1 MVFLTFLKF
10 SLKFR
15 EQIPCREAASN
26 ALRGKKLGFNVA
38 LLLFFGYFWVFFLC
52 FLFFFCFGV
61 LLVYSLY
68 AQGHLYA
75 FLILFRFRNNSA
87 SPQKESKKT
96 HNTQSPHNTANTV
109 EAPIKQPKLALKLSQ
124 PNKRPNS
131 PEIPNN
137 PPKKQPPNPKPKPT
151 EAGKHK
157 NLGSLRE
164 GIAESIYRRQM
175 GFAF

>member
-38 LLLFFGYFWVFFLC
+38 LLLFFGYFRVFFLC

-124 PNKRPNS
+124 PNKRPNVTHQKS
-131 PEIPNN
+131 RTILPKNNHQTQNPSQRKPENTKIWV
-137 PPKKQPPNPKPKPT
+137 
-151 EAGKHK
+151 A
-157 NLGSLRE
+157 
-164 GIAESIYRRQM
+164 
-175 GFAF
+175 